1 MKRMPDKESMAGLSW
16 LVLLGLACWGGLVRY
31 LIDVKNNKATWSWI
45 NAFAQIAVSGFTGVI
60 GGLISLESGLSFY
73 MILATSGISGAMGSV
88 ALTYFWERLTGM
100 KNANQ

>member
-1 MKRMPDKESMAGLSW
+1 MKRMHDKESMAGLSW

-45 NAFAQIAVSGFTGVI
+45 NALAQVAVSGFTGVI